1 SYVHYLLCFSNFE
14 SIPIQK
20 IDPSMSQPFNFI
32 KIQGNNYQQMYL
44 PHSTDTLFQQL
55 HNQDNSLDILEQ

>member
-1 SYVHYLLCFSNFE
+1 
-14 SIPIQK
+14 
-20 IDPSMSQPFNFI
+20 MSQPFNFI